1 MFRDSLA
8 PAPTPQ
14 EPARPVP
21 SAGQPAEWVRA
32 AIDPAAFTAEQQA
45 LGRVWTF
52 LCLDGEVAQD
62 GQWFR
67 TDLGG
72 RSVFIQRFGDRLRG
86 FENVCAHRFH
96 PIRRE
101 RSGKGAMVCAF
112 HHWRYNAEGQALG
125 IPVCDEAY
133 GCLPKQ
139 LNAHLKPIEVEA
151 FAGLVFGRFP
161 DPDGASLAD
170 FLGDA
175 APMLAALCP
184 PGSTF
189 TRFGGEVPANWKFL
203 THVTLDDYH
212 IVAVHP
218 STFGAN
224 GYLKAKEVTYARFGR
239 HSAYT
244 TEPGDDPLAGVLA
257 DCRTGTYRARDY
269 LIVNLFPTFG
279 ASQFHTIDLLG
290 RSYYSVMVLR
300 YAPLAH
306 DRSRLEGWLIDGP
319 IAPPRPGLLGVF
331 DRFAQKMIARI
342 VPFFAR
348 RVLAEDNAVCE
359 GQQSVARQITEDQ
372 RLSPAFEKR
381 IGWFEET
388 YAAEVSARSPDGEH
402 SLHTGEAS
410 GAPSRF
416 PPQ

>member
-1 MFRDSLA
+1 MFRDH
-8 PAPTPQ
+8 PAPTPAAPNA
-14 EPARPVP
+14 PAPDAAPGPGEV
-21 SAGQPAEWVRA
+21 AAWARA
-32 AIDPAAFTAEQQA
+32 ASDPAAFTAEQEA

-52 LCLDGEVAQD
+52 LCLDAEVAED

-72 RSVFIQRFGDRLRG
+72 RSVFLQRFGDRLRG

-96 PIRRE
+96 PIRRD
-101 RSGKGAMVCAF
+101 RSGKGAVVCAF

-139 LNAHLKPIEVEA
+139 LGARLKPIEVEA

-161 DPDGASLAD
+161 HPGGESLTD

-175 APMLAALCP
+175 GPILAALCP
-184 PGSTF
+184 PGKAV
-189 TRFGGEVPANWKFL
+189 TRFCAEVPANWKFL

-224 GYLKAKEVTYARFGR
+224 GYLKAKDVTYARFGR

-244 TEPGDDPLAGVLA
+244 TEPGDDPVAGVLA
-257 DCRTGTYRARDY
+257 DCRAGAYRARDY
-269 LIVNLFPTFG
+269 FIMNLFPTFG
-279 ASQFHTIDLLG
+279 ASQFHTITLLG
-290 RSYYSVMVLR
+290 RAYYSVMVLR

-306 DRSRLEGWLIDGP
+306 DRSRLEAWLIDGP
-319 IAPPRPGLLGVF
+319 IAPPRPGLLGAF
-331 DRFAQKMIARI
+331 DRFAQMVVARI
-342 VPFFAR
+342 VPFYAR

-359 GQQSVARQITEDQ
+359 GQQEVARQITEDQ

-388 YAAEVSARSPDGEH
+388 YAAELAAARQP
-402 SLHTGEAS
+402 L
-410 GAPSRF
+410 APQ
-416 PPQ
+416 PPM